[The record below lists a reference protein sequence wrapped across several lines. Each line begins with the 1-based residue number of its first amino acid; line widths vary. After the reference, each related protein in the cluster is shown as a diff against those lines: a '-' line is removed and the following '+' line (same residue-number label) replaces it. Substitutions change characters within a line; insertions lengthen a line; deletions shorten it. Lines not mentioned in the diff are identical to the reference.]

1 MSKLPDKAVEMS
13 MPSACPPLPDVFTI
27 SSGDGIDAKGT
38 DFMSNGTSDGLI
50 VYW

>member
-1 MSKLPDKAVEMS
+1 MSTLPDKAVEMS
-13 MPSACPPLPDVFTI
+13 MPSVCPPLPDTFI
-27 SSGDGIDAKGT
+27 MSSGDGIDAKGT

>member
-1 MSKLPDKAVEMS
+1 
-13 MPSACPPLPDVFTI
+13 MPSACPILPDGFKI
-27 SSGDGIDAKGT
+27 SSADGTAAKGT